1 MEEHKT
7 VNFMRLL
14 SDDSTHSTVSSDS
27 CEYYQTEIF
36 DLLPSIQASR
46 PEQSRKPSEAYQ
58 DGPVPGEESVH
69 GHLSNGPRDKA
80 PTQPLRNMVICIQGK
95 RSTRERR
102 KMQIS
107 ESWRRSQSINRK
119 RIWAQ
124 IVGALA
130 GLWPWQHTLHAIEG
144 RFGVG
149 VKAYF
154 VFLRYLVRLNL
165 LHCALICGFILG
177 PTIFYGRSKSKP
189 LKFGGN
195 DSVLDFFL
203 GSGYLDRSPVF
214 YGFYTRGS
222 LNLQCLNTPLLTM
235 VGYKHTWM
243 LGKRYSMNVSYKIFC
258 GWDFTIQDPAAAAL
272 KRSFIRNDL
281 KLFLEEQSFSRREAQ
296 RTLRQ
301 RVRLYLLRFFLN
313 LVVLALLGGA
323 FYLIYFATKT
333 SQDEIGHNWLVSL
346 VLEYLPP
353 ITISFVNLLLPH
365 IFRKISSFEDYS
377 FTTQV
382 NATLVRSIFVK
393 LASLGIYIF
402 IFKTTKKPHPGQCLE
417 NLFGREMYKLCIFNF
432 LTAFCNAFFLNYP
445 RKLLHEK
452 YPSSFLAR
460 LWGKQR
466 FLVPFNVLDL
476 VYSQTV
482 SWIGVFYCPLLPL
495 IEAVTLMATFYIQKF
510 SVLRCCVAEQRMFRG
525 SSSSVLFHFMLLL
538 GLLMA
543 TATLGFNLYQSSC
556 GPFGNEQSVFN
567 VTGVCVDSL
576 PGPAQSTLRFL
587 ASSAFALPLILA
599 EILILTSYVS
609 RGRANQKAIERLKDM
624 LVMSSSDKR
633 FLVKQHTTMLRPLAS
648 FFIRLGGS
656 ISIRPVLTGP
666 VMAYLGSRVA
676 LRCIAPD
683 SSLPVTYELMG
694 GDGVLMATVTVALE
708 GSYRCRATSGGS
720 TAVSNSIKLTVVIA
734 YEGSCIELS
743 CNVTKGSHLSYIWF
757 FNRKEVTSSTSPLF
771 HHTGNK
777 LVMGK
782 VTPEHAGYYY
792 CMAWSIVQDTRRF
805 SSSFEVKVTVKVY
818 VSKPRISFSISNPGA
833 SPSGNVTCW
842 STRGSPPV
850 NISLLL
856 DDKEVG
862 SVTATESLAA
872 WFSVAVVPGLDMGT
886 VRCRV
891 NTEVQKLMSEPLTLE
906 VVPVGG
912 DVKVEVE
919 YLYRADSK
927 LTAARLSCGVSRG
940 TFPEY
945 SWLLNDSVLP
955 PETHRDSH
963 IQPDPPHYALT
974 DHRRIL
980 VLPKVGPEESGYY
993 RCRARDSYND
1003 SGHWVESEAVQVQ
1016 VTEVFMNT
1024 IEILTIAFCCFH
1036 FVTLAVALY
1045 CIYKMFDQ
1053 NQGLFCCSKESSQ
1066 SILGRPELMGPSVA
1080 LVKSIADFHCKLE
1093 IYPKNVTIL
1102 LQLHN
1107 SNNHEGNLEC
1117 VAKAQN
1123 NSDIEP
1129 TVSYTQYLKV
1139 LEPVKEAEI
1148 VVHSGPKFFEGKTL
1162 ELYCKPSAGNHV
1174 SYTWL
1179 LNGLLVSPSRLR
1191 YVVDDHLLIYRT
1203 TSEDSGSYM
1212 CIATNHFNET
1222 DVFSSN
1228 SSEVVIT
1235 VKDLVSIPDISFT
1248 VLKEDSHNYS
1258 AVVACQTAKGSPP
1271 VTFSLYNRTEL
1282 VANTTVDDRNAT
1294 FKLPLVLDRPMG
1306 WLQCQAN
1313 NGDRIEYSQW
1323 IPLEVVPV
1331 GGPVTMHY
1339 DYDIG
1344 ENYVVTDLRFYCKA
1358 VKGSFPRYQWFLN
1371 KTLLHGRGS
1380 FYYVVNQHPGES
1392 ILLLSVGRSS
1402 AGMYHCEVSDS
1413 FDNATT
1419 ISSKRLY
1426 MDKEVLNRLSVLVV
1440 AVVFGCF
1447 TALVVLVSICCC
1459 IGVIYRRRQY
1469 GEKTP
1474 LSFEMEGMMTAYEDE
1489 LDLSEYNEDTDVL
1502 NTASGAEFD
1511 QASEASVDEW
1521 PQIEKEKKTL
1531 EDEPVDFEL
1540 LNRVL
1545 VK

>member
-69 GHLSNGPRDKA
+69 GQLSSGPRDKA
-80 PTQPLRNMVICIQGK
+80 PTQPLRNMVLCIQGK
-95 RSTRERR
+95 RSARERR

-107 ESWRRSQSINRK
+107 ESWRRSQSIKRK
-119 RIWAQ
+119 RTWAQ
-124 IVGALA
+124 IGGALS
-130 GLWPWQHTLHAIEG
+130 GLWPWQHTLHAIED
-144 RFGVG
+144 
-149 VKAYF
+149 
-154 VFLRYLVRLNL
+154 
-165 LHCALICGFILG
+165 
-177 PTIFYGRSKSKP
+177 P

-222 LNLQCLNTPLLTM
+222 LNLQCLNTPLLYLAGILTILFLSLILVVRRTM

-333 SQDEIGHNWLVSL
+333 SQNEIGHNWLVSL
-346 VLEYLPP
+346 VLE
-353 ITISFVNLLLPH
+353 
-365 IFRKISSFEDYS
+365 
-377 FTTQV
+377 
-382 NATLVRSIFVK
+382 SIFVK

-402 IFKTTKKPHPGQCLE
+402 FIFKT
-417 NLFGREMYKLCIFNF
+417 
-432 LTAFCNAFFLNYP
+432 
-445 RKLLHEK
+445 
-452 YPSSFLAR
+452 
-460 LWGKQR
+460 KQ
-466 FLVPFNVLDL
+466 
-476 VYSQTV
+476 Q
-482 SWIGVFYCPLLPL
+482 
-495 IEAVTLMATFYIQKF
+495 F

-525 SSSSVLFHFMLLL
+525 SSSSVLFHFM
-538 GLLMA
+538 
-543 TATLGFNLYQSSC
+543 SSC

-576 PGPAQSTLRFL
+576 PGPAQSTLRYL

-633 FLVKQHTTMLRPLAS
+633 FLVKQHITMLRPLAS

-694 GDGVLMATVTVALE
+694 GDGVLMATVADLKGE
-708 GSYRCRATSGGS
+708 QPASFYLKP
-720 TAVSNSIKLTVVIA
+720 NM
-734 YEGSCIELS
+734 YCI
-743 CNVTKGSHLSYIWF
+743 
-757 FNRKEVTSSTSPLF
+757 
-771 HHTGNK
+771 
-777 LVMGK
+777 
-782 VTPEHAGYYY
+782 
-792 CMAWSIVQDTRRF
+792 F
-805 SSSFEVKVTVKVY
+805 SSPPVY

-872 WFSVAVVPGLDMGT
+872 WFSVAVVPGLNMGT

-963 IQPDPPHYALT
+963 IQPDLPHYALT

-980 VLPKVGPEESGYY
+980 VLPKFGPEESGYY

-1036 FVTLAVALY
+1036 FVTLAVALH
-1045 CIYKMFDQ
+1045 CIYKKFDQ
-1053 NQGLFCCSKESSQ
+1053 NQGLFCCSKESSKVDDRGKVLAFYT
-1066 SILGRPELMGPSVA
+1066 SLNGEVANFPILVQP
-1080 LVKSIADFHCKLE
+1080 
-1093 IYPKNVTIL
+1093 
-1102 LQLHN
+1102 
-1107 SNNHEGNLEC
+1107 NHEGNLEC

-1148 VVHSGPKFFEGKTL
+1148 VVHSGPK
-1162 ELYCKPSAGNHV
+1162 
-1174 SYTWL
+1174 
-1179 LNGLLVSPSRLR
+1179 
-1191 YVVDDHLLIYRT
+1191 T

-1212 CIATNHFNET
+1212 CIATNHLNET

-1344 ENYVVTDLRFYCKA
+1344 ENYAVIDLRFYCKA

-1380 FYYVVNQHPGES
+1380 FYYVVNQHPGGS

-1402 AGMYHCEVSDS
+1402 AGTYHCEVSDS

-1419 ISSKRLY
+1419 ISSKKLY
-1426 MDKEVLNRLSVLVV
+1426 MDKE
-1440 AVVFGCF
+1440 GP
-1447 TALVVLVSICCC
+1447 
-1459 IGVIYRRRQY
+1459 RQY

-1489 LDLSEYNEDTDVL
+1489 L
-1502 NTASGAEFD
+1502 
-1511 QASEASVDEW
+1511 ASEASVDEW

-1531 EDEPVDFEL
+1531 EDEPFDGP
-1540 LNRVL
+1540 
-1545 VK
+1545 